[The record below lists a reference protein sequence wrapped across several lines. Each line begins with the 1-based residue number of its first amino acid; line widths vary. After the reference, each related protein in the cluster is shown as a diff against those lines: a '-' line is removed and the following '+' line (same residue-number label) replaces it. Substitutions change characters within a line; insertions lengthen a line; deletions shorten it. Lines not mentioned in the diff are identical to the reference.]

1 MTLLEFDAS
10 DPLVAFIDVEGV
22 IYIEG
27 MPYTPKENGYG
38 YEIIWEGQ
46 PLENLKDP
54 SETLTFASYEILYAV
69 ALVAFRAVQELPG
82 ISSDYV
88 ESLLLLL
95 RNEYYSMFPAAKGYD
110 L

>member
-1 MTLLEFDAS
+1 MTLLEFDAT

-22 IYIEG
+22 VYIEG
-27 MPYTPKENGYG
+27 MPYTPKKKGYG
-38 YEIIWEGQ
+38 YEIIWDGQ
-46 PLENLKDP
+46 PLENPEDP
-54 SETLTFASYEILYAV
+54 SKTWTFATYEILYAV

-88 ESLLLLL
+88 ESLILLL
-95 RNEYYSMFPAAKGYD
+95 RNEYYSMFPDAKGYD